1 MGLDPITIHR
11 RGNAIATGTDHCKD
25 LIATILNYDIAA
37 WHDSFVRALMDIDG
51 VVS

>member
-11 RGNAIATGTDHCKD
+11 RGNAIARRTDHSKD
-25 LIATILNYDIAA
+25 LIVTILNYDIAA
-37 WHDSFVRALMDIDG
+37 WHDSFVRTLMDIDG

>member
-1 MGLDPITIHR
+1 MGLDPITIRR
-11 RGNAIATGTDHCKD
+11 RGSAIARRTDHCKD

-37 WHDSFVRALMDIDG
+37 WHNSFVRALMDIDG